1 MAQPLISIITVVYNG
16 AATLEKT
23 IQTVLAQTYN
33 SFEYIIVDGGSTD
46 GTLAILDTYRP
57 HITKYVSEPDKGV
70 YDAMNKG
77 IGMASGNWL
86 FFLGADD
93 ILYDNEVL
101 SSVAGALGV
110 PVSLGQASPSSGS
123 ASALASPPDL
133 LYGNVVSPS
142 YKGIYDG
149 EFTFEKLLRK
159 NISHQ
164 AIFYKRQL
172 FDRIGNYNL
181 HYKAYADWDFNIR
194 CFADKG
200 IRTAYMDRVVAE
212 FGEGGISSRHDVPFL
227 REVLIPEKLRLLAK
241 TGPRRLRNLPAYD
254 EWWRLVRNA
263 GIRRAEELDELA
275 RLAAPPCLK
284 RMVRWQ
290 SRISPQTL
298 RIGIL
303 SKCLMFASYLVN
315 LLTGAI

>member
-23 IQTVLAQTYN
+23 IQTVLAQTYD

-46 GTLAILDTYRP
+46 GTLAILDTYRA
-57 HITKYVSEPDKGV
+57 HIAKYVSEPDKGV

-77 IGMASGNWL
+77 IRMASGHWL

-101 SSVAGALGV
+101 ASVAGALGDG
-110 PVSLGQASPSSGS
+110 P
-123 ASALASPPDL
+123 LAPPPDL

-149 EFTFEKLLRK
+149 QFTFEKLLSK

-181 HYKAYADWDFNIR
+181 HYKAYADWAFNIR
-194 CFADKG
+194 CFADQG
-200 IRTAYMDRVVAE
+200 IRTAYLDRVVAE

-227 REVLIPEKLRLLAK
+227 REVLIPEKLRLLSK
-241 TGPRRLRNLPAYD
+241 NGPRRLRNLPTYD

-275 RLAAPPCLK
+275 RLAAPAGLK
-284 RMVRWQ
+284 RMARWQ
-290 SRISPQTL
+290 SRISPQSL

>member
-23 IQTVLAQTYN
+23 IQSVLAQTYN

-46 GTLAILDTYRP
+46 GTLVILDTYRP
-57 HITKYVSEPDKGV
+57 HIAKYVSEPDKGV

-101 SSVAGALGV
+101 ASVAGALGV
-110 PVSLGQASPSSGS
+110 
-123 ASALASPPDL
+123 ASPPDL

-142 YKGIYDG
+142 YKGVYDG
-149 EFTFEKLLRK
+149 EFTFEKLLNK

-200 IRTAYMDRVVAE
+200 IKTAYMDQVVAE

-227 REVLIPEKLRLLAK
+227 REVLIPEKLRLLTK
-241 TGPRRLRNLPAYD
+241 TGPRHLRNLPAYD

-263 GIRRAEELDELA
+263 GIRRVEELDELA
-275 RLAAPPCLK
+275 RLRHFSEAAPPCLK